1 MTDSDTTATG
11 EAARQG
17 VLDCVII
24 VVAYRSEE
32 DLPRLLDSV
41 PAAATGLDYEVII
54 VDNDAGA
61 SAVASVVAG
70 RPRVTV
76 VDAGGNLG
84 YSGGLNEGLRHA
96 PPAETALFLNPD
108 LVLGEGSVAVLLT
121 ACRQA
126 GAAVPLVLDASGV
139 RQPSLRREPTVTGA
153 LGDALFGDHWPD
165 RPARFSETVR
175 EASAYAESRDIDWA
189 TGAALMVQTRL
200 ILRVGQW
207 DAGRFFMYSEE
218 TDYCRRIR
226 ESGATVRFC
235 PLAQVRHS
243 GGGSGGSAGLDALL
257 AVNKVRYF
265 RKWHR
270 GSVDQWFSAVAFWT
284 VSVLHAVLRPHNP
297 GARRALGALLSVG
310 ARGTLPGEGRTPVG
324 AGVPVPATV
333 ADSSVPVARTASGM
347 APGNVIIAAF
357 NEEAVIGRTLTALG
371 DLGVAGVRTIVA
383 CNGCTDATAEIARRF
398 AGVTVVE
405 ITQASKALA
414 LRAGDALAGP
424 GPRIYLDADV
434 VMTRRAALDTLAVLR
449 SGAVLAARPP
459 VHFDSSGASWP
470 MRRWYAVR
478 AELPSIAGKLW
489 GAGTYALSES
499 GRGRFAAFPD
509 LVSDDAFIDTLFAAD
524 ETAIVQTD
532 PVHVRTPRTTADLL
546 KIMRRSYRTQSEVS
560 AVTGPTLSRGQRD
573 QVRDL
578 SVLVRRRP
586 TALLDVVVYVAIV
599 ARARFAARRGGYT
612 DWERDDS
619 SRT

>member
-1 MTDSDTTATG
+1 
-11 EAARQG
+11 
-17 VLDCVII
+17 
-24 VVAYRSEE
+24 
-32 DLPRLLDSV
+32 
-41 PAAATGLDYEVII
+41 
-54 VDNDAGA
+54 
-61 SAVASVVAG
+61 
-70 RPRVTV
+70 
-76 VDAGGNLG
+76 
-84 YSGGLNEGLRHA
+84 
-96 PPAETALFLNPD
+96 
-108 LVLGEGSVAVLLT
+108 
-121 ACRQA
+121 
-126 GAAVPLVLDASGV
+126 
-139 RQPSLRREPTVTGA
+139 
-153 LGDALFGDHWPD
+153 
-165 RPARFSETVR
+165 
-175 EASAYAESRDIDWA
+175 
-189 TGAALMVQTRL
+189 
-200 ILRVGQW
+200 
-207 DAGRFFMYSEE
+207 
-218 TDYCRRIR
+218 
-226 ESGATVRFC
+226 
-235 PLAQVRHS
+235 
-243 GGGSGGSAGLDALL
+243 LDALL
-257 AVNKVRYF
+257 TVNKVRYF
-265 RKWHR
+265 HKWHR
-270 GSVDQWFSAVAFWT
+270 GSIDQWFSAVAFWA

-297 GARRALGALLSVG
+297 GARRALGALLSSG
-310 ARGTLPGEGRTPVG
+310 ARDTLPGGGRPP
-324 AGVPVPATV
+324 AGGRVPAA
-333 ADSSVPVARTASGM
+333 ADSTVPAALTASGM

-371 DLGVAGVRTIVA
+371 NLGAAGVRTIVA

-405 ITQASKALA
+405 ITQASKVLA

-449 SGAVLAARPP
+449 SGGVLAARPP

-560 AVTGPTLSRGQRD
+560 AVAGPTLSRGQRD